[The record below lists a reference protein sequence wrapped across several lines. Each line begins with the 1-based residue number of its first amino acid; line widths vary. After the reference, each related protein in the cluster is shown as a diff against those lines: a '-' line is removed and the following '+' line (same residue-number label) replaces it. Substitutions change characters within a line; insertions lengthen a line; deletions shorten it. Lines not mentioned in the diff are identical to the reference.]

1 MVSRVLLLSIAMLLV
16 HVPAWGQAVSGV
28 RGLNGGVGALH
39 NLPGPDGSLY
49 LDGQGSTGYIYNAG
63 TFESY
68 NFQIPY
74 GPSWMGSMMTMGP
87 QLSIGLISGA
97 NQSSFS
103 RSTGTTAL
111 VSAPTVIPPPPRSLP
126 PLPPIESSI
135 LEDIP

>member
-1 MVSRVLLLSIAMLLV
+1 MVAMLV
-16 HVPAWGQAVSGV
+16 IHAPVWGQAVSGV
-28 RGLNGGVGALH
+28 RGINGGVGALH

-49 LDGQGSTGYIYNAG
+49 LDGQGATGYIYNAG

-68 NFQIPY
+68 AFQIPY
-74 GPSWMGSMMTMGP
+74 GPHWMGSMMTMGP
-87 QLSIGLISGA
+87 QLSIGLISGG

-111 VSAPTVIPPPPRSLP
+111 VSAPTIIPPPPRSLP
-126 PLPPIESSI
+126 PLLSIQSTI

>member
-1 MVSRVLLLSIAMLLV
+1 M
-16 HVPAWGQAVSGV
+16 
-28 RGLNGGVGALH
+28 
-39 NLPGPDGSLY
+39 
-49 LDGQGSTGYIYNAG
+49 DGQGATGYIYNAG

-68 NFQIPY
+68 AFQIPY
-74 GPSWMGSMMTMGP
+74 GPSWIGGMMTMGP

-126 PLPPIESSI
+126 PLLPIQSTI